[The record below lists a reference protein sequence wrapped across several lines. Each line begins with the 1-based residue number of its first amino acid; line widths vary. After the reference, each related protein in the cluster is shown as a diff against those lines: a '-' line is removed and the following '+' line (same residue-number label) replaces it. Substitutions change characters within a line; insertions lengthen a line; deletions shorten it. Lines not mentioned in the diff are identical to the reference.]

1 MLKDNTY
8 ITITRQYGS
17 GGKEIANI
25 VAKKLGI
32 NCYDRKIVHLAAER
46 FHNSTEPIS
55 NEVMEDLITTSYS
68 MPGSLGDYSFESIPF
83 YNKMFK
89 EQSIA
94 ILKLAQKGSAV
105 FLGRCSDYI
114 LKDYPNTF
122 SFFIY
127 ADDDFRQNRAKDHYG
142 NNTLEQ
148 LDKEDKNRKRYYAY
162 YTGQTWGEA
171 QWGHP
176 PESPAAPHTLLH
188 KGRAAPAEASA
199 RGRRLLRVPWPPPS
213 QRR

>member
-17 GGKEIANI
+17 GGKEVANI

-55 NEVMEDLITTSYS
+55 NEVMADLITTSYS

-105 FLGRCSDYI
+105 F
-114 LKDYPNTF
+114 
-122 SFFIY
+122 FFIY

-171 QWGHP
+171 QNYDLMINVSNIP
-176 PESPAAPHTLLH
+176 LEKAADLIIEYIKLQQ
-188 KGRAAPAEASA
+188 K
-199 RGRRLLRVPWPPPS
+199 
-213 QRR
+213 

>member
-17 GGKEIANI
+17 GGKEVANI

-127 ADDDFRQNRAKDHYG
+127 ADDDYRASRGKTTYAGKSLKELNAEDKKRAEYYKYHTGRVWGDPKNYDCIINTSKMPLEKAADLIIDYIKIRQNNK
-142 NNTLEQ
+142 
-148 LDKEDKNRKRYYAY
+148 
-162 YTGQTWGEA
+162 
-171 QWGHP
+171 
-176 PESPAAPHTLLH
+176 
-188 KGRAAPAEASA
+188 
-199 RGRRLLRVPWPPPS
+199 
-213 QRR
+213 

>member
-17 GGKEIANI
+17 GGKEVANI

-55 NEVMEDLITTSYS
+55 NEVMADLITTSYS

-114 LKDYPNTF
+114 LDKVLSYHQYRSSTVNYHLPDRL
-122 SFFIY
+122 S
-127 ADDDFRQNRAKDHYG
+127 DRKGENR
-142 NNTLEQ
+142 
-148 LDKEDKNRKRYYAY
+148 
-162 YTGQTWGEA
+162 
-171 QWGHP
+171 
-176 PESPAAPHTLLH
+176 
-188 KGRAAPAEASA
+188 
-199 RGRRLLRVPWPPPS
+199 
-213 QRR
+213 

>member
-17 GGKEIANI
+17 GGKEVANI

-55 NEVMEDLITTSYS
+55 NEVMADLITTSYS

-114 LKDYPNTF
+114 LKIIQILFP
-122 SFFIY
+122 SLSMLMMI
-127 ADDDFRQNRAKDHYG
+127 
-142 NNTLEQ
+142 
-148 LDKEDKNRKRYYAY
+148 LDKIELKIIM
-162 YTGQTWGEA
+162 EII
-171 QWGHP
+171 H
-176 PESPAAPHTLLH
+176 
-188 KGRAAPAEASA
+188 
-199 RGRRLLRVPWPPPS
+199 
-213 QRR
+213 

>member
-17 GGKEIANI
+17 GGKEVANI

-55 NEVMEDLITTSYS
+55 NEVMADLITTSYS

-94 ILKLAQKGSAV
+94 ILKLAQNYDLMINVSNIPLEKAAD
-105 FLGRCSDYI
+105 LIIEYI
-114 LKDYPNTF
+114 KLQQK
-122 SFFIY
+122 
-127 ADDDFRQNRAKDHYG
+127 
-142 NNTLEQ
+142 
-148 LDKEDKNRKRYYAY
+148 
-162 YTGQTWGEA
+162 
-171 QWGHP
+171 
-176 PESPAAPHTLLH
+176 
-188 KGRAAPAEASA
+188 
-199 RGRRLLRVPWPPPS
+199 
-213 QRR
+213 

>member
-17 GGKEIANI
+17 GGKEVANL

-32 NCYDRKIVHLAAER
+32 NCYDRKIVHLAAEK
-46 FHNSTEPIS
+46 FSNSSGTIDPAL
-55 NEVMEDLITTSYS
+55 MEDLIKTSYS
-68 MPGSLGDYSFESIPF
+68 LPGTLGDYAMDSIPY

-89 EQSIA
+89 EQSTA
-94 ILKLAQKGSAV
+94 ILRLAQQGSAV

-114 LKDYPNTF
+114 LKDYPNTY

-127 ADDDFRQNRAKDHYG
+127 ANDEFRQNRAKDHYG
-142 NNTLEQ
+142 NNTLKE

-162 YTGQTWGEA
+162 YTGQTWGDA
-171 QWGHP
+171 QNYDLMINVSHISL
-176 PESPAAPHTLLH
+176 EKAADLIIEYIKLH
-188 KGRAAPAEASA
+188 QK
-199 RGRRLLRVPWPPPS
+199 
-213 QRR
+213 

>member
-1 MLKDNTY
+1 MIKDNTY

-17 GGKEIANI
+17 GGKEIANL

-32 NCYDRKIVHLAAER
+32 NCYDRKIVHLAAEK
-46 FHNSTEPIS
+46 FADTSGTIDETL
-55 NEVMEDLITTSYS
+55 MQDLIQTSYNL
-68 MPGSLGDYSFESIPF
+68 PGTLGDYAMESIPY
-83 YNKMFK
+83 YNNMFK
-89 EQSIA
+89 EQSKA
-94 ILKLAQKGSAV
+94 ILRLAQQGSGV

-171 QWGHP
+171 QNYDLMINVSNIP
-176 PESPAAPHTLLH
+176 LEKAADLIIEYIKLQQ
-188 KGRAAPAEASA
+188 K
-199 RGRRLLRVPWPPPS
+199 
-213 QRR
+213 

>member
-17 GGKEIANI
+17 GGKEVANI

-55 NEVMEDLITTSYS
+55 NEVMADLITTSYS

-142 NNTLEQ
+142 NNTLEE
-148 LDKEDKNRKRYYAY
+148 LDKEDNNRKRYYAY

-171 QWGHP
+171 QNYDLMINVSNIP
-176 PESPAAPHTLLH
+176 LEKATDLIIEYIKLQQ
-188 KGRAAPAEASA
+188 K
-199 RGRRLLRVPWPPPS
+199 
-213 QRR
+213 

>member
-1 MLKDNTY
+1 MLKNNTY

-17 GGKEIANI
+17 GGREIANI
-25 VAKKLGI
+25 IAKKLGI
-32 NCYDRKIVHLAAER
+32 HCYDRKIVHLAAEK
-46 FHNSTEPIS
+46 FNTSTEPLS
-55 NEVMEDLITTSYS
+55 NEDMEDLINISYS
-68 MPGSLGDYSFESIPF
+68 LPGSLGDYSVENIPF

-127 ADDDFRQNRAKDHYG
+127 ADDKFRQNRAKDHYG
-142 NNTLEQ
+142 NNTLKE
-148 LDKEDKNRKRYYAY
+148 LDAEDKNRKKYYAY
-162 YTGQTWGEA
+162 YTGQTWGDAKNYDLMINVSNIPLEK
-171 QWGHP
+171 
-176 PESPAAPHTLLH
+176 AADLIIEYIKLH
-188 KGRAAPAEASA
+188 QEK
-199 RGRRLLRVPWPPPS
+199 
-213 QRR
+213 

>member
-17 GGKEIANI
+17 GGKEVANI

-162 YTGQTWGEA
+162 YTGHCLRCYPLDNRQVS
-171 QWGHP
+171 H
-176 PESPAAPHTLLH
+176 H
-188 KGRAAPAEASA
+188 KS
-199 RGRRLLRVPWPPPS
+199 VPWQCKVAFVGYLQLS
-213 QRR
+213 DRCSLFYLLFLHRILCY

>member
-17 GGKEIANI
+17 GGKEVANI

-122 SFFIY
+122 SFFSGFQNLYFFYHSFLCFHWISIQNNKVCPFSFFNTSLFFFFKVCVCTIY
-127 ADDDFRQNRAKDHYG
+127 RH
-142 NNTLEQ
+142 
-148 LDKEDKNRKRYYAY
+148 
-162 YTGQTWGEA
+162 
-171 QWGHP
+171 
-176 PESPAAPHTLLH
+176 
-188 KGRAAPAEASA
+188 
-199 RGRRLLRVPWPPPS
+199 RLKCLIYSTALRFA
-213 QRR
+213 